1 MGKYAL
7 GQPVWRAEDQR
18 LLKGGGRFV
27 DDVVLPRMAY
37 GVVVRSPH
45 AHAVIRSMDTAAAK
59 AAPGVLAVLTHADW
73 QASGFGDLPNAKGR
87 KRRDGSDSYVT
98 PITPLVRDRARR
110 VGDPIAFV
118 VAGTRDQ
125 AQDAAERV
133 EVDYDP
139 LPSVTDTA
147 AASAPGAPL
156 VWDDCP
162 DNICFVHLGGD
173 KQAADAAFGNAAH
186 VISHTF
192 VINRVIA
199 AAMEPRACVG
209 DYNPA
214 EDHYTLYTTAQG
226 VHPYRSTLANR
237 VLRVPENRVRV
248 VAQDVGGSFG
258 MKSNIYAEGPLCLL
272 ASMILHRPVKWTST
286 RAEAFLSDNHGRDL
300 IAEVSLALD
309 ADDNFLGVKVNA
321 IANLGAYCT
330 NSTPNPA
337 VNNIGSVA
345 GVYKTPVITVDVTG
359 VFTHSN
365 STAPYRGAGR
375 PEAAFMIERIID
387 IAADELGVD
396 PVVLRRKNTIPP
408 DAMPFKTGLNL
419 TYDCGEFQKN
429 LDMALAAADYHGFE
443 ARRAE
448 SRARGKYRG
457 FGLSNTIER
466 AAGPGIEGSEL
477 RFDRSGTATILAGS
491 VTGGQG
497 HETIYKQI
505 VCDRLGLE
513 MDDVHYVWGDTDK
526 VPFGHGTGG
535 SRSATHGGNAVALA
549 TEKVLEKATAL
560 AAHMLEVDLGD
571 VAFEDGV
578 FSSPLSNRSLTIK
591 EVASAAANPAN
602 LPDGM
607 EPGLMATGVRRAKVA
622 NFPNGCHVVELE
634 IDEETGA
641 VEVLN
646 YQVVDDVGVVL
657 NPLLLAGQIQG
668 GAGQGLGQVLLENI
682 AYDPQSGQ
690 LMSGTFLDYAMPKAS
705 HFSAITVQSNP
716 VPTDTNPLGVKG
728 AGEAGAVGALPAV
741 ANAVVD
747 ALSPLGVR
755 HVPMPATPERI
766 WRLIQEVKAGSG
778 NGGGRAHGL
787 RRG

>member
-1 MGKYAL
+1 MGKYAV

-18 LLKGGGRFV
+18 LLKGGGRYV
-27 DDVVLPRMAY
+27 DDVQLPHTAY

-45 AHAVIRSMDTAAAK
+45 AHALIRSMDTTAAK
-59 AAPGVLAVLTHADW
+59 AAPGVLSVLTHADW

-98 PITPLVRDRARR
+98 PIYPLVGDRARR
-110 VGDPIAFV
+110 VGDAIAFV
-118 VAGTRDQ
+118 VAETRAQ
-125 AQDAAERV
+125 AQDAAELV
-133 EVDYDP
+133 EVDYQE

-147 AASAPGAPL
+147 GASAPGAPL

-173 KQAADAAFGNAAH
+173 KEAADAAFADAAH
-186 VISHTF
+186 VVSHSF

-199 AAMEPRACVG
+199 AAMEPRACVA
-209 DYNPA
+209 DYNRA
-214 EDHYTLYTTAQG
+214 EDHYTLYTTLQG
-226 VHPYRSTLANR
+226 VHPYRSQLATR
-237 VLRVPENRVRV
+237 VLKVPENRVRV

-272 ASMILHRPVKWTST
+272 ASKIIGRPVKWTST
-286 RAEAFLSDNHGRDL
+286 REEAFLSDNHGRDNVVDV
-300 IAEVSLALD
+300 ALALD
-309 ADDNFLGVKVNA
+309 ADHNFLGVTVKS

-337 VNNIGSVA
+337 FNNIGGVA
-345 GVYKTPVITVDVTG
+345 GVYKTPVIHVDVTG

-365 STAPYRGAGR
+365 STSPYRGAGR
-375 PEAAFMIERIID
+375 PEASYMIERIID
-387 IAADELGVD
+387 IAADELGLD
-396 PVVLRRKNTIPP
+396 PVELRRQNTIPP
-408 DAMPFKTGLNL
+408 DAMPFKTGLNQ
-419 TYDCGEFQKN
+419 TYDSGEFQKN
-429 LDMALAAADYHGFE
+429 LDMALDAADYQGFE

-448 SRARGKYRG
+448 AKGRGKLRG
-457 FGLSNTIER
+457 FGMSNTIER

-513 MDDVHYVWGDTDK
+513 MDDVQYIWGDTDK

-549 TEKVLEKATAL
+549 TNKVQEKATAL
-560 AAHMLEVDLGD
+560 AAHMLEVDLDD

-578 FSSPLSNRSLTIK
+578 FSSPQSNRSLTIK
-591 EVASAAANPAN
+591 EVAKAATNPAN

-607 EPGLMATGVRRAKVA
+607 EPGLMATGVSRAKLA

-646 YQVVDDVGVVL
+646 YRVVDDVGVVM
-657 NPLLLAGQIQG
+657 NPLLLYGQIQG
-668 GAGQGLGQVLLENI
+668 GAGQGLGQILLENI
-682 AYDPQSGQ
+682 AYDPQTGQ
-690 LMSGTFLDYAMPKAS
+690 LLSGTFMDYAMPKAS
-705 HFSAITVQSNP
+705 HFSAITVEANP
-716 VPTDTNPLGVKG
+716 VPTETNPLGVKG
-728 AGEAGAVGALPAV
+728 AGEAGAVGAMPAV
-741 ANAVVD
+741 TNAVVD
-747 ALSPLGVR
+747 ALSSLGVR
-755 HVPMPATPERI
+755 HVPMPATPEHI
-766 WRLIQEVKAGSG
+766 WRLIRDAKAGDAG
-778 NGGGRAHGL
+778 
-787 RRG
+787 

>member
-1 MGKYAL
+1 
-7 GQPVWRAEDQR
+7 
-18 LLKGGGRFV
+18 
-27 DDVVLPRMAY
+27 
-37 GVVVRSPH
+37 
-45 AHAVIRSMDTAAAK
+45 MDTTAAK
-59 AAPGVLAVLTHADW
+59 AAPGVLSVLTHADW

-98 PITPLVRDRARR
+98 PIYPLVDDRVRR
-110 VGDPIAFV
+110 VGDAIAFV
-118 VAGTRDQ
+118 VAETRAQ
-125 AQDAAERV
+125 AQDAAELV
-133 EVDYDP
+133 EVDYQE

-173 KQAADAAFGNAAH
+173 KEAADAAFDDAAH
-186 VISHTF
+186 VVSHSF

-199 AAMEPRACVG
+199 APMEPRACVA
-209 DYNPA
+209 DYNRA
-214 EDHYTLYTTAQG
+214 EDHYTLYTTLQG
-226 VHPYRSTLANR
+226 VHPYRSQLANR
-237 VLRVPENRVRV
+237 VLKVPENRVRV

-272 ASMILHRPVKWTST
+272 ASKIIGRPVKWTST
-286 RAEAFLSDNHGRDL
+286 REETFLSDNHGRDNVVDV
-300 IAEVSLALD
+300 ALALD
-309 ADDNFLGVKVNA
+309 ADHNFLGVTVKS

-337 VNNIGSVA
+337 FNNIGGVA
-345 GVYKTPVITVDVTG
+345 GVYKTPVIHVDVTG

-365 STAPYRGAGR
+365 STSPYRGAGR
-375 PEAAFMIERIID
+375 PEASYMIERIID
-387 IAADELGVD
+387 IAADELGLD
-396 PVVLRRKNTIPP
+396 PVELRRQNTIPP
-408 DAMPFKTGLNL
+408 DAMPFKTGLNQ
-419 TYDCGEFQKN
+419 TYDSGEFQKN
-429 LDMALAAADYHGFE
+429 LDMALDGADYQGFE

-448 SRARGKYRG
+448 SRARGKLRG
-457 FGLSNTIER
+457 FGMSNTIER

-526 VPFGHGTGG
+526 VSFGHGTGG

-549 TEKVLEKATAL
+549 TNKVQGKATAL
-560 AAHMLEVDLGD
+560 AAHMLEVDLDD

-578 FSSPLSNRSLTIK
+578 FSSPQSNRSLTIK
-591 EVASAAANPAN
+591 EVAKAATSPAN

-607 EPGLMATGVRRAKVA
+607 EPGLMATGVSRGKVA

-646 YQVVDDVGVVL
+646 YRVVDDVGVVM
-657 NPLLLAGQIQG
+657 NPLLLHGQIQG
-668 GAGQGLGQVLLENI
+668 GAGQGLGQILLENI
-682 AYDPQSGQ
+682 AYDPQTGQ
-690 LMSGTFLDYAMPKAS
+690 LLSGTFMDYAMPKAS
-705 HFSAITVQSNP
+705 HFSTITVEANP
-716 VPTDTNPLGVKG
+716 VPTETNPLGVKG
-728 AGEAGAVGALPAV
+728 AGEAGAVGAMPAV
-741 ANAVVD
+741 TNAVVD

-755 HVPMPATPERI
+755 HVPMPATTEHI
-766 WRLIQEVKAGSG
+766 WRLIREAKAGDAG
-778 NGGGRAHGL
+778 
-787 RRG
+787 

>member
-18 LLKGGGRFV
+18 LLKGGGRYV
-27 DDVVLPRMAY
+27 DDVQLANMVH

-45 AHAVIRSMDTAAAK
+45 AHARILSIDTAAAD
-59 AAPGVLAVLTHADW
+59 AAPGVLAVLTFADW

-87 KRRDGSDSYVT
+87 KRRDGSDMYVT
-98 PITPLVRDRARR
+98 PIYPFVSDRARR

-118 VAGTRDQ
+118 VAESRAQ
-125 AQDAAERV
+125 ALDAAELV
-133 EVDYDP
+133 AVDYDP

-147 AASAPGAPL
+147 LATAPGAPL

-162 DNICFVHLGGD
+162 DNICLVFESGD
-173 KQAADAAFGNAAH
+173 KEAADAAFDAADH
-186 VISHTF
+186 VVSHRF
-192 VINRVIA
+192 VINRVTA

-214 EDHYTLYTTAQG
+214 EDHYTFYTTLQG
-226 VHPYRSTLANR
+226 VHPYRSQLANR
-237 VLRVPENRVRV
+237 VLKVPENRVRV

-258 MKSNIYAEGPLCLL
+258 MKSNLYAEGPMCLL
-272 ASMILHRPVKWTST
+272 ASKILARPVKWTGG
-286 RAEAFLSDNHGRDL
+286 RAESFLSDNHGRDN

-309 ADDNFLGVKVNA
+309 SEHNFLAIKVKS
-321 IANLGAYCT
+321 IANFGAYCT

-337 VNNIGSVA
+337 FNNIGSVA
-345 GVYKTPVITVDVTG
+345 GVYKTPVIHVDVTG

-365 STAPYRGAGR
+365 STSPYRGAGR
-375 PEAAFMIERIID
+375 PEAAFMIERIVD
-387 IAADELGVD
+387 IAAEELGVD
-396 PVVLRRKNTIPP
+396 ALELRARNTIPA

-419 TYDCGEFQKN
+419 TYDSGEFQKN
-429 LDMALAAADYHGFE
+429 LDMALDMADHKGFE
-443 ARRAE
+443 TRRAE
-448 SRARGKYRG
+448 ARARGKLRG
-457 FGLSNTIER
+457 LGISNTIER
-466 AAGPGIEGSEL
+466 AAGPGIEGVQL
-477 RFDRSGTATILAGS
+477 RFDRSGTATLLAGS

-505 VCDRLGLE
+505 ICDRLGLE
-513 MDDVHYVWGDTDK
+513 MDDVHYIWGDTDK

-535 SRSATHGGNAVALA
+535 SRSATHGGSAVALA
-549 TEKVLEKATAL
+549 VDKISEKATRI
-560 AAHMLEVDLGD
+560 AAHLLEVDSED
-571 VAFEDGV
+571 VTLEDGV
-578 FSSPLSNRSLTIK
+578 FSSPKSNRSLTMK
-591 EVASAAANPAN
+591 EVASAAFSPAN

-607 EPGLMATGVRRAKVA
+607 EPGLMASAVRRGKVA

-646 YQVVDDVGVVL
+646 YNVVDDVGVVM
-657 NPLLLAGQIQG
+657 NPLLLHGQIQG
-668 GAGQGLGQVLLENI
+668 GAAQGLGQVLLENI
-682 AYDPQSGQ
+682 SYDSDTGQ

-705 HFSAITVQSNP
+705 HFSAIAVATNP

-741 ANAVVD
+741 TNAVVN

-755 HVPMPATPERI
+755 HVPMPATPQRI
-766 WRLIQEVKAGSG
+766 WRLIQEAKAGSPG
-778 NGGGRAHGL
+778 
-787 RRG
+787 

>member
-27 DDVVLPRMAY
+27 DDVQLPHTVF

-45 AHAVIRSMDTAAAK
+45 AHALINGIDTAAAI

-98 PITPLVRDRARR
+98 PIYPLVDGRARR
-110 VGDPIAFV
+110 VGDSIAFV
-118 VAGTRDQ
+118 VAETREQ
-125 AQDAAERV
+125 AQDAAEL
-133 EVDYDP
+133 VDVSYEP
-139 LPSVTDTA
+139 LPSVTETG
-147 AASAPGAPL
+147 AASQPGAAL

-173 KQAADAAFGNAAH
+173 KEACDAAFADAAH
-186 VISHTF
+186 VVSHTF

-214 EDHYTLYTTAQG
+214 EDHYTLYTTLQG
-226 VHPYRSTLANR
+226 VHPYRSQLANR
-237 VLRVPENRVRV
+237 VLKVPENRVRV

-258 MKSNIYAEGPLCLL
+258 MKSNIYSEGPLCLL
-272 ASMILHRPVKWTST
+272 ASKLTQRPVKWTST
-286 RAEAFLSDNHGRDL
+286 REEAFLSDNHGRDN

-309 ADDNFLGVKVNA
+309 ADHNFLAVKVKS

-330 NSTPNPA
+330 NTTPNPA
-337 VNNIGSVA
+337 FNNIGGVA
-345 GVYKTPVITVDVTG
+345 GVYKTPVIHVDVTG

-365 STAPYRGAGR
+365 STSPYRGAGR
-375 PEAAFMIERIID
+375 PEASYMIERIID
-387 IAADELGVD
+387 MAADELGVD
-396 PVVLRRKNTIPP
+396 PVDLRRKNTIPP
-408 DAMPFKTGLNL
+408 EDMPFKTALNQ
-419 TYDCGEFQKN
+419 TYDSGEFQKN
-429 LDMALAAADYHGFE
+429 LDMALESADYDGFE

-448 SRARGKYRG
+448 SKGRGKLRG
-457 FGLSNTIER
+457 FGISNTIER

-513 MDDVHYVWGDTDK
+513 MEDVHYVWGDTDK

-549 TEKVLEKATAL
+549 TDKVLEKATAL
-560 AAHMLEVDLGD
+560 AAHMLEVELDE
-571 VAFEDGV
+571 VAFDDGV
-578 FSSPLSNRSLTIK
+578 FSSPGSNRSLTIK
-591 EVASAAANPAN
+591 EVAKASVNPAN

-607 EPGLMATGVRRAKVA
+607 EPGLMATGVRRGKVA
-622 NFPNGCHVVELE
+622 NFPNGSHVVELE
-634 IDEETGA
+634 IDPETGA

-646 YQVVDDVGVVL
+646 YRVVDDVGVVL
-657 NPLLLAGQIQG
+657 NPLLLHGQIQG
-668 GAGQGLGQVLLENI
+668 GAGQGLGQILLENI
-682 AYDPQSGQ
+682 SYDPETGQ
-690 LMSGTFLDYAMPKAS
+690 LNSGTFLDYAMPKAS
-705 HFSAITVQSNP
+705 HFSAIIVEANP

-728 AGEAGAVGALPAV
+728 AGEAGAVGAMPAV

-755 HVPMPATPERI
+755 HVPMPATPESI
-766 WRLIQEVKAGSG
+766 WRLIQDSKPG
-778 NGGGRAHGL
+778 
-787 RRG
+787 